1 MRIPIESST
10 SYRGRNSR
18 TNWVSMAGWV
28 GLALGVG
35 ALAAAFSP
43 RFSAA
48 AAHWYAMLVKPPWLP
63 PQEWFGP
70 IWTVLY
76 ASMGLAAWAVWRE
89 TYHRGRG
96 AAITAYAAQ
105 LFLNALWAP
114 VFFGLNN
121 IGAALFNTVALWL
134 AIAWTIREFAR
145 VSTVAVFL
153 LVPYFLWVT
162 FTAATT
168 LAIWKLNP

>member
-1 MRIPIESST
+1 MRIPIEGTT

-18 TNWVSMAGWV
+18 TNWVAMAGWV
-28 GLALGVG
+28 ALALATG

-43 RFSAA
+43 RFSAP

-63 PQEWFGP
+63 PQAWFGP

-76 ASMGLAAWAVWRE
+76 VSMGLAAWAVWRE
-89 TYHRGRG
+89 RYHRFRG
-96 AAITAYAAQ
+96 AAITAYAVQ

-114 VFFGLNN
+114 LFFGLNN
-121 IGAALFNTVALWL
+121 IGAALFNVVALSL

-145 VSTVAVFL
+145 VNTVAAFV
-153 LVPYFLWVT
+153 LVPYFLWAT
-162 FTAATT
+162 FTAAMT

>member
-1 MRIPIESST
+1 MRILIEGST

-18 TNWVSMAGWV
+18 PNWLALAGWV
-28 GLALGVG
+28 ALALGVG
-35 ALAAAFSP
+35 ALAAIFSP

-76 ASMGLAAWAVWRE
+76 ASMGLAAWVVWRE
-89 TYHRGRG
+89 RYHSGRR
-96 AAITAYAAQ
+96 AAIAAYATQ

-114 VFFGLNN
+114 VFFGLHN
-121 IGAALFNTVALWL
+121 IGAALFNIVAMWL
-134 AIAWTIREFAR
+134 AIAWTMREFAR
-145 VSTVAVFL
+145 VKRRAAFL
-153 LVPYFLWVT
+153 LIPYLLWTT
-162 FTAATT
+162 FTAAATF
-168 LAIWKLNP
+168 AIWRLNP